1 MSDEQESGARRVADF
16 LGKAIY
22 CSLLLLMAL
31 TAVAYGG
38 SEPWWKATVT
48 CAVFALG
55 IVWLIER
62 LLSDTLHIA
71 GLEVLRPILAL
82 VVLAILQAVPLG
94 RADGSAS
101 GISYRM
107 WQSLSADPYE
117 TQVFALQLLALAVL
131 AALFFRYV
139 SHGHRIRILIHVIIG
154 IALAS
159 AVFGIVRQTTQ
170 HQAGFLLP
178 QLQVDQGYGQFI
190 NRNHFAYLME
200 MGLGLALGLLLG
212 GGVRRDRGLIYLAA
226 LLPIWTALVLSNSR
240 GGLLAMLV
248 QLVVTGLL
256 FTAVLPVRDSDS
268 QRSRVWRLARSTA
281 VRLALVA
288 ALVVLVVAGVFWVGG
303 DRLID
308 RLEATRMEF
317 GEAGESR
324 QGGTRLKIWQGTGQM
339 IMANPVFGVGLGGY
353 WAAIPMY
360 HDASGILTPQQA
372 HNDYLELAASGGSVG
387 LAIGGWFVLVVFKR
401 ARANLQSPERFRR
414 AACLAALIGIAGVAA
429 HSLVDFGLHRMLNA
443 MVFTALIVVAT
454 CNAKGEGGRLKS
466 DV

>member
-38 SEPWWKATVT
+38 SEPWLKATIT
-48 CAVFALG
+48 GAVFALG

-62 LLSDTLHIA
+62 LLSDTRPIA
-71 GLEVLRPILAL
+71 GLEVLLPILAL
-82 VVLAILQAVPLG
+82 VVLAALQAVPRG
-94 RADGSAS
+94 RADGSAA

-117 TQVFALQLLALAVL
+117 TQVFALQLLALVVL
-131 AALFFRYV
+131 AALFFRYF
-139 SHGHRIRILIHVIIG
+139 SHDQRMRTLIHVIIA
-154 IALAS
+154 IAFAS
-159 AVFGIVRQTTQ
+159 ALFGIVRQTTQ
-170 HQAGFLLP
+170 HQAGFLLA

-200 MGLGLALGLLLG
+200 MGFGLALGLLVG
-212 GGVRRDRGLIYLAA
+212 GGVRRDHGLIYLAA

-248 QLVVTGLL
+248 QLVVTVLL
-256 FTAVLPVRDSDS
+256 FTAALPIHDSDLL
-268 QRSRVWRLARSTA
+268 RSRVLRLARSPA
-281 VRLALVA
+281 IRLVLVA
-288 ALVVLVVAGVFWVGG
+288 ALVVLVVAGMFWVGG

-308 RLEATRMEF
+308 RLEATRTEF
-317 GEAGESR
+317 GETGESR
-324 QGGTRLKIWQGTGQM
+324 QGATRLKIWQATGQM
-339 IMANPVFGVGLGGY
+339 IKANPVFGVGLGGY

-372 HNDYLELAASGGSVG
+372 HNDYLELAASGGAVG
-387 LAIGGWFVLVVFKR
+387 LAIGGWFVFVVFKR
-401 ARANLQSPERFRR
+401 ARANLQCPERFRR
-414 AACLAALIGIAGVAA
+414 AACFAALIGIAGVAA

-443 MVFTALIVVAT
+443 MVFTALIVIAT
-454 CNAKGEGGRLKS
+454 GNAKGADECLKS